1 MRRYSN
7 LLQKDIPMGTY
18 MTGPFQTGTGL
29 DNTGQDTGNVV
40 LSQSSV
46 ITFDTTLVQNATF
59 KVPANSQLVDII
71 VDDLVGYN
79 SATSATFSAGITSG
93 GTEYVSGVNA
103 KTTGR
108 KSNSYSATQLSNMAS
123 VGSNT
128 SVIATVTSVGQPTA
142 GSVRVTLL
150 YVQK

>member
-1 MRRYSN
+1 
-7 LLQKDIPMGTY
+7 MGTY

-29 DNTGQDTGNVV
+29 DATGQDTGTVV
-40 LSQSSV
+40 LSQTAL
-46 ITFDTTLVQNATF
+46 ITFDATLVQNATF
-59 KVPANSQLVDII
+59 KVPTGCQLVDII
-71 VDDLVGYN
+71 VDDLTAYN
-79 SATSATFSAGITSG
+79 SATSATFSAGTASG
-93 GTEYVSGVNA
+93 GTEYVSGVNV

-108 KSNSYSATQLSNMAS
+108 KSNSYSATQLGNMAN

-128 SVIATVTSVGQPTA
+128 SVVATVTSVGQPTA

>member
-1 MRRYSN
+1 
-7 LLQKDIPMGTY
+7 MGTY

-46 ITFDTTLVQNATF
+46 ITYDATLVQSATF
-59 KVPANSQLVDII
+59 KVPSNAQLVDII
-71 VDDLVGYN
+71 VDDLTAYN
-79 SATSATFSAGITSG
+79 SATSATFSAGITAG
-93 GTEYVSGVNA
+93 GTEYVSGVNV

-142 GSVRVTLL
+142 GSVRVTVL
-150 YVQK
+150 YVQN